1 MVFILMTDMPGRPV
15 VILKADPD
23 DATALRK
30 QYADIVRSDAAA
42 TAVAAAGGTQL
53 RGDLTDLDSLRAGAA
68 QADGVINLAY
78 SNDWNNLEQGID
90 EEARAVHTLAAA
102 LAGSGKRSY
111 MPAHPD
117 DPRPHLHRG
126 PPQHHRRSGR
136 RQPHS
141 QMVLTLADQG
151 IRSSVVRLP
160 RSVHQRG
167 SQYGFFS
174 VLIAAA
180 QKPACQRTSATAH
193 SDGQQSTGLTPP
205 GCSAPHSRTPRRARS
220 CTP

>member
-111 MPAHPD
+111 MPAP
-117 DPRPHLHRG
+117 PR
-126 PPQHHRRSGR
+126 
-136 RQPHS
+136 
-141 QMVLTLADQG
+141 
-151 IRSSVVRLP
+151 
-160 RSVHQRG
+160 
-167 SQYGFFS
+167 
-174 VLIAAA
+174 
-180 QKPACQRTSATAH
+180 
-193 SDGQQSTGLTPP
+193 
-205 GCSAPHSRTPRRARS
+205 
-220 CTP
+220 